1 MSEQKLTDADEAL
14 VAKLRAMPGEG
25 TEPDWNQ
32 LAQRIHAALP
42 AEVHRPWW
50 RTLLQPRWLAPILA
64 GAVGIGAF
72 AVILHSGSGEQP
84 APIAVMHDAP
94 HDASVEST
102 DEASADDADDDI
114 AMSDEPGDMM
124 LWLDGADVAVDSKA
138 VDAIEVDDLLLGKS
152 TERPE
157 GLLTTDDSWVDGL
170 DDSDVAAVDRMLDA
184 QMKKKKG

>member
-72 AVILHSGSGEQP
+72 AVIVTRTTERHA
-84 APIAVMHDAP
+84 APIAM
-94 HDASVEST
+94 
-102 DEASADDADDDI
+102 
-114 AMSDEPGDMM
+114 
-124 LWLDGADVAVDSKA
+124 
-138 VDAIEVDDLLLGKS
+138 
-152 TERPE
+152 
-157 GLLTTDDSWVDGL
+157 
-170 DDSDVAAVDRMLDA
+170 
-184 QMKKKKG
+184 